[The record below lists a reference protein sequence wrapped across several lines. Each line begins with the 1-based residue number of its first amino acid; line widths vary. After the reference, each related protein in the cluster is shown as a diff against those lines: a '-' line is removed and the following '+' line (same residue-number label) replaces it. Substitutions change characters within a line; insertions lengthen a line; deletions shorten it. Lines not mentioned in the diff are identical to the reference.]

1 MADKKNKSGIRNS
14 KSAIVRSIL
23 RWYKKNGRKLPWRNI
38 SNPYRILVSEVML
51 QQTQVSRVLIK
62 YPLFLKR
69 FPNFKS
75 LAQAKTSDVIKA
87 WQGMGYNN
95 RAIRLQQLAKT
106 VIKNNWGT
114 LPNDINE
121 LQKLPG
127 IGRYTAHAVAC
138 LVFHK
143 QVPVVETNVLRIL
156 SRLFTKQIKP
166 NQEQRINTEKAWNVA
181 TWLLPRRRS
190 SDWNQALMDLGA
202 MICTAANPKCA
213 LCPVQS
219 HCTSAFK
226 TIRTRTKGLKQEPG
240 RDGTPNRIYRG
251 RIIEALRN
259 LNGKKS
265 FTGAE
270 LGKKIKPSFGNGDR
284 KWLAAL
290 LKGLEQDGLILLRKK
305 PAGFNVSLPD

>member
-1 MADKKNKSGIRNS
+1 MRDEPLAQ
-14 KSAIVRSIL
+14 KSAIVRSVL
-23 RWYKKNGRKLPWRNI
+23 RWYKKNGRALPWRGI

-62 YPLFLKR
+62 YPQFLKR

-75 LAQAKTSDVIKA
+75 LAQAKTSEVIRA

-95 RAIRLQQLAKT
+95 RVIRLQQLAKT
-106 VIKNNWGT
+106 VIKHNRGK

-138 LVFHK
+138 LVFRK
-143 QVPVVETNVLRIL
+143 QVPVVDTNVIRVL
-156 SRLFTKQIKP
+156 SRLFPKKIKP
-166 NQEQRINTEKAWNVA
+166 NRQHRINIEKVWNTA
-181 TWLLPRRRS
+181 EWLLPRDRA

-219 HCTSAFK
+219 NCPSAFK
-226 TIRTRTKGLKQEPG
+226 TIRTKTKSLKQEPG

-251 RIIEALRN
+251 RIVEALRN

-265 FTGAE
+265 LTSAQI
-270 LGKKIKPSFGNGDR
+270 GKNIKPSFGNGDTR
-284 KWLAAL
+284 WLSAL

-305 PAGFNVSLPD
+305 PVGLSVSLPD